1 MTEASKAS
9 KVKKCPYGFIC
20 GNIGLNMPYSQLL
33 KPKNKR
39 CEHRKDCS
47 ALVKTLSASSDTIEE
62 FLANLEA
69 IIKED
74 EQKIKEEILESL
86 ANNAA
91 YGESGTTREQELFE
105 KLLNPMREYREKVSL
120 DFKDKVLQYETAVS
134 YLKKYGNHQPFE
146 TFGIDKQMLSIK
158 DLLKQLRSNLKNLQW
173 GYIAPKGANVNCN
186 QNQCPKTFRLKSN
199 TAQFESTKQ
208 PGKKVKT
215 ISLGED
221 TYHHNYQVIQARIG
235 IERRQ
240 RLQEIHAKLIEATT
254 ALQEAADIADVS
266 FDFNHPEYTFD
277 FDPKA
282 HLINSA
288 KSKAERESLLK
299 SFEHM

>member
-1 MTEASKAS
+1 
-9 KVKKCPYGFIC
+9 
-20 GNIGLNMPYSQLL
+20 
-33 KPKNKR
+33 
-39 CEHRKDCS
+39 
-47 ALVKTLSASSDTIEE
+47 
-62 FLANLEA
+62 
-69 IIKED
+69 
-74 EQKIKEEILESL
+74 
-86 ANNAA
+86 
-91 YGESGTTREQELFE
+91 
-105 KLLNPMREYREKVSL
+105 
-120 DFKDKVLQYETAVS
+120 
-134 YLKKYGNHQPFE
+134 
-146 TFGIDKQMLSIK
+146 MLSIK
-158 DLLKQLRSNLKNLQW
+158 DLLKQLRSNPKNLQW

-266 FDFNHPEYTFD
+266 FDFNHSEYTFY
-277 FDPKA
+277 FDIKA
-282 HLINSA
+282 FGISLD
-288 KSKAERESLLK
+288 KARK
-299 SFEHM
+299 KR